1 MLSRALGR
9 AAGGGRQ
16 ARRLHGV
23 RVGVVREPGEARV
36 ALVPDNVKTLVA
48 KGARVVVS
56 KGAGE
61 RAGYSDD
68 MYTQAGATL
77 DSEAAVWKSD
87 IVVAISNPGEG
98 EWGACGWGAG
108 ARSAN
113 GSPTRSANVGR
124 IAQRVARR
132 VARRIAQRVARRV
145 ARRIARRVT
154 QRQPAPA

>member
-9 AAGGGRQ
+9 AAGGGRLS
-16 ARRLHGV
+16 RRLHV

-98 EWGACGWGAG
+98 EWGARVGGLA
-108 ARSAN
+108 ARHSA
-113 GSPTRSANVGR
+113 PTGHCLSTVYAATRLS
-124 IAQRVARR
+124 
-132 VARRIAQRVARRV
+132 
-145 ARRIARRVT
+145 
-154 QRQPAPA
+154 